1 MKTPFSDDLRSFRL
15 CNPPAE
21 KQQSSR
27 MWPAISRRSYLGF
40 RNNLMSIPIYPIR
53 PYLFL
58 SSAKIMQIECR
69 TKRIHSFF
77 CRDAAYLRF
86 FIKDNANRVQNKI
99 KDELF
104 FNTKI
109 QRYRVFYLIV
119 NTKKQR
125 YRDQRI
131 NSELYGPL
139 YGNYMFILIPQV
151 ETCPKRRDNQKPL
164 RFGKKKKKNFG

>member
-58 SSAKIMQIECR
+58 SSAKIMQTLWK
-69 TKRIHSFF
+69 TKQKTNYFS
-77 CRDAAYLRF
+77 
-86 FIKDNANRVQNKI
+86 
-99 KDELF
+99 
-104 FNTKI
+104 T
-109 QRYRVFYLIV
+109 QRYRVTE
-119 NTKKQR
+119 NTSYFLLVMILDVAQLGVCLVQADLQSACIDYRHLQCRQLSHIIFNIRILSDLKSR
-125 YRDQRI
+125 Y
-131 NSELYGPL
+131 
-139 YGNYMFILIPQV
+139 
-151 ETCPKRRDNQKPL
+151 
-164 RFGKKKKKNFG
+164 